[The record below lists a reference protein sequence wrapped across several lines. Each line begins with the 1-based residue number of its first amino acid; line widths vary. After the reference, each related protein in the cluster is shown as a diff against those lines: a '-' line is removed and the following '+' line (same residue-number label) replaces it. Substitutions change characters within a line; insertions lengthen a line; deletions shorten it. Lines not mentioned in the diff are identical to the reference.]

1 MRLARLALV
10 IAVSGGVLWAQAGAP
25 PDRASAYFHYSVA
38 HMYAQMAADSQGAE
52 RTGYL
57 DQAVEHYKQAI
68 AADPQARQI
77 SEELV
82 ELYLQFDP
90 RRGREDAEAAL
101 RANPG
106 DVAAHRMLARL
117 LLRQASN
124 TRNNTFD
131 TSMLR
136 RAIEEYETVT
146 RLDPRDAASWVML
159 GRLHSALENRSAA
172 ERAFEKALEAEP
184 DNEDALVG
192 LAAVYSD
199 RGEPARAADLL
210 KRAAEKTPTAAAL
223 IRLATAYEEMKDF
236 ALAAETLR
244 KALEMN
250 PPDPGALRE
259 KRAEYLINA
268 GQYEEAAAVYEDI
281 ARDEPDDSGPLVQ
294 LSRLYLQLGDLEKAR
309 AASDRAKVIDGGDIE
324 VHYNEV
330 NVLQAEGRL
339 PEAIRVLEGIL
350 ASTKRTA
357 YNADQSRVR
366 SQLLQHL
373 AGLNLEIERT
383 EAAVAAY
390 RELIDLNP
398 NLAPSLTA
406 DIIDAYRAG
415 KAFDKAQQ
423 EADAA
428 LKRWPNDRQIAVAR
442 ANLQADLGQ
451 DEQAARLVRP
461 FLDGTNDRAFYL
473 TLAGIYEKGKRWA
486 EVAAALDAAEK
497 LSKTDVE
504 KYVVYFQRGAMY
516 EKMKDIV
523 RAEEQ
528 FRKCLELFP
537 DDPGALNYLGYMLAD
552 RDMRLAE
559 ALEMIQKAVKKQPG
573 NGAYLDS
580 LGWVYYR
587 MGRFSEAEEQ
597 IRRATELTP
606 SDPTMH
612 DHYGDVLMRQSK
624 VREAIAAWEE
634 SLRRWQASAPA
645 DKDAALIE
653 QVRAKL
659 NEARGRLNERQ

>member
-1 MRLARLALV
+1 MRLARLALAT
-10 IAVSGGVLWAQAGAP
+10 AVGGAVLWAQGSAA
-25 PDRASAYFHYSVA
+25 PDRANAYFHYSVA

-52 RTGYL
+52 RTAYI
-57 DQAVEHYKQAI
+57 DQAVDHYKQAI

-90 RRGREDAEAAL
+90 RRGRDDAEATL
-101 RANPG
+101 RANPN
-106 DVAAHRMLARL
+106 DVAAHRLLARIY
-117 LLRQASN
+117 LRQASN

-131 TSMLR
+131 TAMLR
-136 RAIEEYETVT
+136 RAMEEYETVT
-146 RLDPRDAASWVML
+146 RLDPQDAASWVML
-159 GRLHSALENRSAA
+159 GRLYSALENRSAA
-172 ERAFEKALEAEP
+172 EQAFEKALEAEP

-199 RGEPARAADLL
+199 RGDAARAAELL
-210 KRAAEKTPTAAAL
+210 KRAADKTPTAAAL
-223 IRLATAYEEMKDF
+223 IRLATAYEEMKEF

-250 PPDPGALRE
+250 PPDAGAVRE

-281 ARDEPDDSGPLVQ
+281 ARDEPDDAGPQVQ
-294 LSRLYLQLGDLEKAR
+294 LSRLYLQMGDVAKAR
-309 AASDRAKVIDGGDIE
+309 AASDRAKAIDGNDIE
-324 VHYNEV
+324 VRYNEV

-339 PEAIRVLEGIL
+339 PEAIGVLENVL
-350 ASTKRTA
+350 SSTKRTA

-383 EAAVAAY
+383 DAAVAAY

-406 DIIDAYRAG
+406 DIINAYRSG

-428 LKRWPNDRQIAVAR
+428 IKRWPNDREIAVAR

-451 DEQAARLVRP
+451 DEQAARAVRP
-461 FLDGTNDRAFYL
+461 FLDGTNDRAFYM

-497 LSKTDVE
+497 LSRTDIE

-597 IRRATELTP
+597 IRRATELMP

-653 QVRAKL
+653 QVRGKL
-659 NEARGRLNERQ
+659 DQARGRLNGRQ